1 VASNSG
7 GISIVKTFLPVPT
20 GSITQVFS
28 RKTLADEI
36 QKLSRAIK
44 KTFETRPYILSY
56 RQYSQLNGSNFW
68 DAPNM

>member
-44 KTFETRPYILSY
+44 KLLRRAPISLAIGSILS
-56 RQYSQLNGSNFW
+56 
-68 DAPNM
+68 